1 MRPNTGRMIVTSGPR
16 SDAMSMRGACGKEP
30 KDTRS
35 SKGEGLREPAEGER
49 AALVAAH
56 FEAKPGITKLVQRV
70 DSMDFMNF
78 AETGSVHA
86 PLERAL
92 PCDSLR

>member
-1 MRPNTGRMIVTSGPR
+1 M
-16 SDAMSMRGACGKEP
+16 
-30 KDTRS
+30 
-35 SKGEGLREPAEGER
+35 
-49 AALVAAH
+49 
-56 FEAKPGITKLVQRV
+56 LVQRV